1 MIKRVLVLIIG
12 IYFILPSV
20 FAQTPNDTL
29 IAYQYYKTGDSLR
42 EDDKRVLSNQS
53 YKKALTIYKKAK
65 AWRRV
70 LACYN
75 MIAENQ
81 LYLYKFEESLKN
93 SHKAT
98 NISDIY
104 FTNDIPEKAVTYD
117 NFGLYYEENSNFSQ
131 ALIYYQKALDIR
143 QKILGDKDLSVAKSY
158 SNVAVVYYKIGEYEK
173 SVSLQ
178 EKALEIKIN
187 ELGEKH
193 HKLGV
198 QYNNL
203 GIIYADMGMYSK
215 AIEYYKKDI
224 EISIN
229 AYGEDHFFIAFSYA
243 NIANIYLDLLQE
255 NKAIDYYE
263 KALRIFIKHKKPK
276 YESYVYINLGNLYT
290 SINKNKKALV
300 YLKKALPMLTKLY
313 SKEHESVLKTI
324 RNIGA
329 AYSSLGEYDTSFY
342 YHQKA
347 LSITLDFY
355 GEDHPDVAHSYFDF
369 GRDYVKKK
377 EYKTALEYYNKGL
390 TILKKYGTAY
400 NNFIIETYNNIGK
413 IHFFEKDYINSIRN
427 YEEAIFAN
435 TISDTKNTS
444 TISTSIDYD
453 KYINLITL
461 LNTLIG
467 KAEAYQQLYVQNGN
481 LTDLKKSENKYE
493 DSDALIGF
501 LRKKISNY
509 KDKVFFSIKG
519 KDVYSGA
526 IQTQILLNET
536 KIPTGHFV
544 EKAFYYAEKSKA
556 NTLKEVLNDFDAKA
570 FAKLPPEIIELEKRL
585 KSIRSFYQ
593 SQILAIQSKNKID
606 TAKIAKYE
614 NIIFDQERRQD
625 SLKEVLQKEF
635 PKYYQLKHK
644 NDIVSIS
651 TIQQQLDTET
661 TILEFFTSDSITH
674 VFSISK
680 DTIVVEKL
688 GTPQL
693 KENIIQF
700 RKAIVSENIPK
711 YKKLAGLL
719 YRQLIVP
726 IKENLKNERLIVIP
740 DGPIWFLNFDL
751 LLTHEKEVNSIR
763 ELPYLLKK
771 HAISYANSA
780 NVLFDSYKNIN
791 IDSNV
796 RKECLAFS
804 FSDSI
809 RVGATNGR
817 KVSLAALRDSEDDLP
832 GTRKEIKAI
841 SEIVDGEYYYGVDA
855 IEANFKQNADQFSIL
870 HLAVHGEVDH
880 DNPQNSKLYFTKSKD
895 TLEDNVLYSHEL
907 FALNIPA
914 DLTVLS
920 ACNTGVGQVA
930 NGEGIMSLGTA
941 FQYAGTKSLLLSSW
955 EVSDR
960 TTPIL
965 MKYFYANLNK
975 GMHKDKALQQAKL
988 KFINTADTFYTNPF
1002 YWGSFYLLGDS
1013 APLII
1018 DTPTDV
1024 KSIYWILLVFVL
1036 VCFFLIFFYFK
1047 KKSN

>member
-1 MIKRVLVLIIG
+1 MIKKVLLLFVG
-12 IYFILPSV
+12 IYFTLSSV
-20 FAQTPNDTL
+20 LAQTSKDTL
-29 IAYQYYKTGDSLR
+29 IAYQYYKEGDSLR
-42 EDDKRVLSNQS
+42 EDDKRALSNQS
-53 YKKALTIYKKAK
+53 YKNALTIYKNAK

-70 LACYN
+70 ITCYN
-75 MIAENQ
+75 KIAVNQ
-81 LYLYKFEESLKN
+81 LYLYKFEESFKN
-93 SHKAT
+93 SNSAIEI
-98 NISDIY
+98 NEIY
-104 FTNDIPEKAVTYD
+104 FEENTFEKANTYD
-117 NFGLYYEENSNFSQ
+117 NFGLYYEENSNFPQ

-143 QKILGDKDLSVAKSY
+143 QKKLNDKDLSVAKSY
-158 SNVAVVYYKIGEYEK
+158 NNIALIYYKTGEYKK
-173 SVSLQ
+173 SILCQ

-187 ELGEKH
+187 VLGKKH

-203 GIIYADMGMYSK
+203 GAIYTETGLYEK
-215 AIEYYKKDI
+215 ALKYYEKDL

-229 AYGEDHFFIAFSYA
+229 AYGEDHFFIAFNYA
-243 NIANIYLDLLQE
+243 NMASIYIELLQE

-276 YESYVYINLGNLYT
+276 YESYVYVNLGNLYT

-300 YLKKALPMLTKLY
+300 YLKKALSMLTKLY
-313 SKEHESVLKTI
+313 SKEHKSVLKTM

-347 LSITLDFY
+347 LNITLGFY
-355 GEDHPDVAHSYFDF
+355 GEDHPDVAHSYFDL

-377 EYKTALEYYNKGL
+377 EYKTALKYYNNGL
-390 TILKKYGTAY
+390 SILKKYGTTY
-400 NNFIIETYNNIGK
+400 NSFIIEAYNNIGK
-413 IHFFEKDYINSIRN
+413 IHFFEKDYIKSIRN
-427 YEEAIFAN
+427 YEEAFFAN
-435 TISDTKNTS
+435 IVSDTKNTP

-453 KYINLITL
+453 KYMNLITL
-461 LNTLIG
+461 LNSLIG
-467 KAEAYQQLYVQNGN
+467 RAETYQQLYVQNGN
-481 LTDLKKSENKYE
+481 LTDLKKSESAYE
-493 DSDALIGF
+493 DSDALLGF
-501 LRKKISNY
+501 LRKKLSNY

-519 KDVYSGA
+519 QDVYSGA
-526 IQTQILLNET
+526 IQTQILLNKKKES
-536 KIPTGHFV
+536 TGKFV
-544 EKAFYYAEKSKA
+544 EKAFYYAEKNKA
-556 NTLKEVLNDFDAKA
+556 NTLKEILNDYDAKA
-570 FAKLPPEIIELEKRL
+570 FAELPSEMIELEKKL
-585 KSIRSFYQ
+585 KSIQAFYQ
-593 SQILAIQSKNKID
+593 SQILDEQSKKTVD
-606 TAKIAKYE
+606 TAKITKYE

-625 SLKEVLQKEF
+625 SLKEILQKDF
-635 PKYYQLKHK
+635 PKYYQFKHK
-644 NDIVSIS
+644 NDIISIS
-651 TIQQQLDTET
+651 SIQQQLDVET
-661 TILEFFTSDSITH
+661 TVLEFFTSDSVTH

-680 DTIVVEKL
+680 DTIAVEKL
-688 GTPQL
+688 HTPQL
-693 KENIIQF
+693 KENIIQL
-700 RKAIVSENIPK
+700 REAIVSENIPK
-711 YKKLAGLL
+711 YKELAALL
-719 YRQLIVP
+719 YHQLIIP

-740 DGPIWFLNFDL
+740 DGPLWFLNFDL
-751 LLTHEKEVNSIR
+751 LLTHQKKVKNIR

-780 NVLFDSYKNIN
+780 DVLFHSYKNMK

-804 FSDSI
+804 FSDS
-809 RVGATNGR
+809 AKNLTSDT
-817 KVSLAALRDSEDDLP
+817 KMSLATLRDSGDDLP
-832 GTRKEIKAI
+832 GTRKEIRAI
-841 SEIVDGEYYYGVDA
+841 SEIVDGEYYYGVNA
-855 IEANFKQNADQFSIL
+855 IEANFKQNVGQFSIL

-880 DNPQNSKLYFTKSKD
+880 NNPQNSKLYFTKSKD

-907 FALNIPA
+907 FALDIPA

-1024 KSIYWILLVFVL
+1024 KSIYWILLALVL
-1036 VCFFLIFFYFK
+1036 VCFFLIFFYFR